1 MVTKEDIKTSL
12 PKEIFDVP
20 MNSDLLHQVVVSQMA
35 NRRVAISHTK
45 DRSEVR
51 GGGAKPWRQKGTGRA
66 RHGSRRSPIWIGG
79 GVTHGPTNERNFKKR
94 LPKNIKKKALFI
106 ALSEKLRNDLIIIV
120 DSFDINEIKT
130 KKVIEML
137 NNLGIKESCL
147 IVLPKIDS
155 NMILSTRN
163 IPKVNTIQ
171 AKDIN
176 CLDILSSKYLLID
189 KEGLK
194 VIEETFKK

>member
-1 MVTKEDIKTSL
+1 MATKEDIKTSL

-35 NRRVAISHTK
+35 NRRVAISHAK

-51 GGGAKPWRQKGTGRA
+51 GGGIKPWKQKGTGRA
-66 RHGSRRSPIWIGG
+66 RHGSIRSPIWIGG
-79 GVTHGPTNERNFKKR
+79 GVTHGPTNEKNFKKK
-94 LPKNIKKKALFI
+94 LPKNVKKKALFI
-106 ALSEKLRNDLIIIV
+106 ALSEKSRSNLITVV

-130 KKVIEML
+130 KKAIEML

-163 IPKVNTIQ
+163 IPKVNVIQ

-176 CLDILSSKYLLID
+176 CLDILSSKHLLID

>member
-147 IVLPKIDS
+147 IVLSKIDS
-155 NMILSTRN
+155 NIILSTRN

-176 CLDILSSKYLLID
+176 CLDILSSKHLLID

>member
-176 CLDILSSKYLLID
+176 CLDILSSKHLLID

>member
-1 MVTKEDIKTSL
+1 MAAEEDIKTSL

-106 ALSEKLRNDLIIIV
+106 ALSEKSRSNLITVV

-130 KKVIEML
+130 KKAIEML

-147 IVLPKIDS
+147 IVLPKIDN

-163 IPKVNTIQ
+163 IPKVNVIQ

>member
-1 MVTKEDIKTSL
+1 MAAEEDIKTSL

-147 IVLPKIDS
+147 IVLSKIDS
-155 NMILSTRN
+155 NIILSTRN

>member
-1 MVTKEDIKTSL
+1 MATKEDIKTSL

-51 GGGAKPWRQKGTGRA
+51 GGGIKPWKQKGTGRA
-66 RHGSRRSPIWIGG
+66 RHGSIRSPIWIGG
-79 GVTHGPTNERNFKKR
+79 GVTHGPTNEKNFKKK
-94 LPKNIKKKALFI
+94 LPKNVKKKALFI
-106 ALSEKLRNDLIIIV
+106 ALSEKSRSNLITVV

-130 KKVIEML
+130 KKAIEML

-147 IVLPKIDS
+147 IVLPKIDN

-163 IPKVNTIQ
+163 IPKVNVIQ

-176 CLDILSSKYLLID
+176 CLDILSSKHLLID

>member
-1 MVTKEDIKTSL
+1 MATKEDIKTSL

-79 GVTHGPTNERNFKKR
+79 GVTHGPTNEKKFKKK
-94 LPKNIKKKALFI
+94 LPKNVKRKALFI
-106 ALSEKLRNDLIIIV
+106 ALSEKSRSNLITVV

-130 KKVIEML
+130 KKAIEML

-147 IVLPKIDS
+147 IVLPKIDN

-163 IPKVNTIQ
+163 IPKVNVIQ

-176 CLDILSSKYLLID
+176 CLDILSSKHLLID